1 MKLLNKIISKDYEI
15 EKIIKTA
22 LEEDIGRAD
31 ITTSALVHDT
41 TIGEGIFLVKEN
53 GMLAGFEI
61 VENVLKLVDNTLK
74 FKKFFKDGDIVK
86 KGSIVAK
93 VKGKA
98 SSILTSERT
107 ALNFFQRMSGIAT
120 SANQYQKK
128 INHTKVKIIDTRK
141 TVPGLRLID
150 KLAFKLSGCANH
162 RMGLYDM
169 FLIKDNHISAAG
181 SITSAIEKCKEYRK
195 KYNLDSKI
203 EVEAA
208 NLDQVKEALKCEV
221 DMIML
226 DNFNL
231 NAMKKAVEL
240 INGKSEIEA
249 SGNITLDTVKEIAET
264 GVDYISV
271 GAITHSVKALDISL
285 ELKIEKV

>member
-1 MKLLNKIISKDYEI
+1 MDYEI